1 MKNVEK
7 LKKCPSVDSAV
18 REYIAE
24 NTVFS
29 EDDDIDA
36 YINAVSFRALLD
48 MYLNWEGIYGYTEDI
63 YNFFEVFV
71 ADLITGDSNNE

>member
-29 EDDDIDA
+29 EDDD
-36 YINAVSFRALLD
+36 
-48 MYLNWEGIYGYTEDI
+48 
-63 YNFFEVFV
+63 
-71 ADLITGDSNNE
+71 